1 VVVDLLPV
9 ALDHQIARDRLRI
22 VRARRTDLEVR
33 ETTSLGRETIVR
45 ERRRIAQAPRTD
57 PEVRET
63 TSLGRETIVRERRR
77 IVRAPRT
84 DPEVQEITSLGHG
97 IIGPEHRITTGQERL
112 TTIGRKTIMLRVR
125 EEHRAQVLGPT
136 TNRIEVQ
143 RLPVLAIRTIR
154 MDRENHGVAK
164 QRPARERRIIR
175 AGIQMVRTT
184 AIQEDRV
191 AQTMALRGAVFRV
204 RHQEGPIKASPI
216 VGQTPRAEMRGQ
228 ITRLRQSPG
237 HRDPQ
242 LRTTVRL
249 RRKIGQRRR
258 TIGETQRLTADL
270 LLLRTAVIRRP
281 LRRHGKLRPLG
292 PIEPNLLLSEN
303 HGRRRLRVSPGR
315 KPDLPAII
323 RSGHL
328 GRSNPGLK
336 RATTTET
343 RTTGTIRTTRT
354 SRSSAEPF
362 CPINQQPD
370 FGQAVFFAPRSS
382 SAEAL
387 SRDKL

>member
-57 PEVRET
+57 PGIRET
-63 TSLGRETIVRERRR
+63 TSLGQGTIGLDRLR
-77 IVRAPRT
+77 IAPAPRT
-84 DPEVQEITSLGHG
+84 DPEVQEITSLGWET
-97 IIGPEHRITTGQERL
+97 IVPERQITT
-112 TTIGRKTIMLRVR
+112 GRKTIMLHVR
-125 EEHRAQVLGPT
+125 EEHRALVLGPT
-136 TNRIEVQ
+136 TNRIEAQ

>member
-1 VVVDLLPV
+1 VD
-9 ALDHQIARDRLRI
+9 
-22 VRARRTDLEVR
+22 
-33 ETTSLGRETIVR
+33 ETITPGV
-45 ERRRIAQAPRTD
+45 
-57 PEVRET
+57 
-63 TSLGRETIVRERRR
+63 
-77 IVRAPRT
+77 
-84 DPEVQEITSLGHG
+84 
-97 IIGPEHRITTGQERL
+97 ITTL
-112 TTIGRKTIMLRVR
+112 K
-125 EEHRAQVLGPT
+125 
-136 TNRIEVQ
+136 
-143 RLPVLAIRTIR
+143 
-154 MDRENHGVAK
+154 
-164 QRPARERRIIR
+164 
-175 AGIQMVRTT
+175 
-184 AIQEDRV
+184 
-191 AQTMALRGAVFRV
+191 GAVFRV

-216 VGQTPRAEMRGQ
+216 VGLAPPTAGLALGMETRVQTIHR
-228 ITRLRQSPG
+228 RQSPG
-237 HRDPQ
+237 HRGRR
-242 LRTTVRL
+242 LRITVRL
-249 RRKIGQRRR
+249 RLKTGQRPPK
-258 TIGETQRLTADL
+258 IGETQRLTADL
-270 LLLRTAVIRRP
+270 LLLRTTVIRRP
-281 LRRHGKLRPLG
+281 LPRHGKLRRLG

-328 GRSNPGLK
+328 GRNNPGLK